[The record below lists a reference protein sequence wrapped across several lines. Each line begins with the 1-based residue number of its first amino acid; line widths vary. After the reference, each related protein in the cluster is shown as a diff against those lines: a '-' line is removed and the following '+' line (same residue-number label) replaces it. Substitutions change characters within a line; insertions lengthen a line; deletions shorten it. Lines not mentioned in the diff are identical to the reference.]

1 MKLSQEEEE
10 GGKKVPG
17 SREKLPGKLKLLCK
31 TFLPGLAVAGG
42 FCEFLFL
49 PQFKYFYLSYS
60 LLRDLGD

>member
-1 MKLSQEEEE
+1 MKLSQ
-10 GGKKVPG
+10 GKKKVLG

-31 TFLPGLAVAGG
+31 MFLPVLSVGGG

-49 PQFKYFYLSYS
+49 QQFKYFYLGSS